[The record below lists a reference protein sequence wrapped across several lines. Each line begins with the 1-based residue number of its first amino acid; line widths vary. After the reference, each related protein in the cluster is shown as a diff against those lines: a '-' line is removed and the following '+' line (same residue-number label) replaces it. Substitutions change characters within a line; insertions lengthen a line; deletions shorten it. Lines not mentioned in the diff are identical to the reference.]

1 MAELRLYLFSS
12 RITQKQPREWK
23 TETSRLWQHQTSVT
37 SNPNTWVRT
46 AKCHKGQLRVW
57 ESDGR
62 ECSLGQMSDQACAS
76 FLQSKCFTLRGKSR
90 TSTVL
95 NSGDRL
101 GARTFPQTRPGTKS
115 HRHMSDIQEAVCQG
129 ERGQGEAAWG
139 STRLPTPD
147 VWGQERLV
155 APLTGGIFKGSFG
168 EARPLPEG
176 FSASLQAGEESPRP
190 QMNDSFKRIQ
200 HTLNCTVKCCIS
212 IECSRSPGRPA
223 EKVQEKLTANIRTK
237 KCYHVNKNIR
247 LRIKRKRMGTGT
259 PSCSKV
265 CGAEAQALSPSWD
278 TSR

>member
-1 MAELRLYLFSS
+1 MLHS
-12 RITQKQPREWK
+12 
-23 TETSRLWQHQTSVT
+23 
-37 SNPNTWVRT
+37 
-46 AKCHKGQLRVW
+46 KGQKPYIHCSEQWGPAWGADVSSDPAW
-57 ESDGR
+57 HEESQTHVRHTGSSLPRR
-62 ECSLGQMSDQACAS
+62 E
-76 FLQSKCFTLRGKSR
+76 
-90 TSTVL
+90 
-95 NSGDRL
+95 
-101 GARTFPQTRPGTKS
+101 GT
-115 HRHMSDIQEAVCQG
+115 
-129 ERGQGEAAWG
+129 GEAAWG